1 MWQKEEKGNL
11 LRQNPL
17 KNGLF
22 LIGIVLSG
30 EFVGGN
36 RRGDVASAVK

>member
-1 MWQKEEKGNL
+1 MAEGRKGEFAAAESAE
-11 LRQNPL
+11 
-17 KNGLF
+17 NGLF